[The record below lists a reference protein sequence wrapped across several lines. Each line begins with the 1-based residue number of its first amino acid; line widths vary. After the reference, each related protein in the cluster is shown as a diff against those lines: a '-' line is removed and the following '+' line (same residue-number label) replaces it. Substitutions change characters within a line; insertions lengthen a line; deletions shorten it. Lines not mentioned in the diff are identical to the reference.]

1 MGAGLQEGYYYGA
14 DNTHFQIDYDSSRN
28 LAKVHV
34 TSEGHL
40 SMPEQDINRVP
51 GVQVTIKRS
60 FTIGEGNQS
69 NSLYEIGKAAPTTID
84 VSVTANP

>member
-1 MGAGLQEGYYYGA
+1 
-14 DNTHFQIDYDSSRN
+14 
-28 LAKVHV
+28 
-34 TSEGHL
+34 
-40 SMPEQDINRVP
+40 MPEQDINRVP